1 MDVLPVLIPDGTE
14 LIVCDLGGV
23 LYDIDFR
30 RTILALQSLPGY
42 NGRDILFGVDDQHPL
57 FLEID
62 RGTITSAQF
71 RAELR
76 REWGFTCTDAELDAA
91 WCAILIS
98 PFDHARRTVEHLRSH
113 APTVLLSN
121 ISLLHLELCLPQCE
135 HFFPL
140 FTERFYSCVMHARKP
155 DAAAFTYVLDTMGI
169 APDKALMI
177 DDSQRNCEEAANV
190 GMRVHR
196 VVRHER

>member
-14 LIVCDLGGV
+14 LIVCDFGGV

-30 RTILALQSLPGY
+30 RTITALQALPGY

-57 FLEID
+57 FVEVD
-62 RGTITSAQF
+62 RGSISNAQF

-91 WCAILIS
+91 WCAILIH
-98 PFDHARRTVEHLRSH
+98 PFDHALNTVLRLRAH

-121 ISLLHLELCLPQCE
+121 ISLLHLGHCVPQCE
-135 HFFPL
+135 HFLPL
-140 FTERFYSCVMHARKP
+140 FTERFYSCIMHHRKP
-155 DAAAFTYVLDTMGI
+155 DAAAFTHVLETMGVEPG
-169 APDKALMI
+169 AALMV
-177 DDSQRNCEEAANV
+177 DDSARNCESAEMV
-190 GMRVHR
+190 GMKVWRVK
-196 VVRHER
+196 